1 MRSKSKEDK
10 RISIVDGALRIKNPA
25 NKLEADLGSDL
36 LLKYALTRR
45 GLALDQANVVAFR
58 LHDAWVERLM
68 EVRHTAPPAGYIAVS
83 HQILNADGKLFVKL
97 AEATRSGVQLQASG
111 RPIDNV
117 WRATRATIL
126 MWRISCNHFLNLLL
140 RGQILTHTQV
150 HPYGGGK
157 GKQKGGKRTGL
168 TSLPAALRDHG
179 TAVTSQGHALCFG
192 HSLKNCKAVV
202 QKGFIC
208 AAKDVSE
215 LIPIRTA
222 LSLRMPSLQSDHR
235 LRRL

>member
-1 MRSKSKEDK
+1 M
-10 RISIVDGALRIKNPA
+10 
-25 NKLEADLGSDL
+25 
-36 LLKYALTRR
+36 
-45 GLALDQANVVAFR
+45 
-58 LHDAWVERLM
+58 
-68 EVRHTAPPAGYIAVS
+68 
-83 HQILNADGKLFVKL
+83 
-97 AEATRSGVQLQASG
+97 
-111 RPIDNV
+111 
-117 WRATRATIL
+117 
-126 MWRISCNHFLNLLL
+126 CNHPDVAHLLQPL
-140 RGQILTHTQV
+140 PQPASSRPDPNTQV

-192 HSLKNCKAVV
+192 HSLKNSKAVV

-208 AAKDVSE
+208 AASKDVSE

>member
-1 MRSKSKEDK
+1 MATQNQAIDWLTWPYHYADNRISYIEPSACTSKEQEVRSKSKEDK

-36 LLKYALTRR
+36 LVKYALTRR

-83 HQILNADGKLFVKL
+83 HQQILNADGKLFVKL

-117 WRATRATIL
+117 WRATCATIL

-140 RGQILTHTQV
+140 RGQILTHKFIHVEEAKESRKVVSAQDSPV
-150 HPYGGGK
+150 CLLHCEIM
-157 GKQKGGKRTGL
+157 
-168 TSLPAALRDHG
+168 ALRLLHRG
-179 TAVTSQGHALCFG
+179 MLCVLDI
-192 HSLKNCKAVV
+192 H
-202 QKGFIC
+202 
-208 AAKDVSE
+208 
-215 LIPIRTA
+215 
-222 LSLRMPSLQSDHR
+222 
-235 LRRL
+235 